1 MPRPR
6 SFLTG
11 TAETPAAARFSAPG
25 GGGGGYRGPA
35 AVGGQL
41 SLCSAGDGVLVVDTL
56 GWRFPKGSDNWQHL
70 PKAIGHL
77 STPAVQCPLLG
88 RNRVWCVDSFVLFS
102 KERLESFSVGVGKY
116 YPFFPLF
123 VFNGKTYYL
132 PHAQERESRVPGTRT
147 NANLSSPFLLGCL
160 RQSPVTSYQK

>member
-1 MPRPR
+1 MT
-6 SFLTG
+6 TG
-11 TAETPAAARFSAPG
+11 TYIPESQAGFKRAGEQAKAGCLGLEASSPAQLRPQLRPGSQLG
-25 GGGGGYRGPA
+25 GGGGGWGRWGGYRGPA

-102 KERLESFSVGVGKY
+102 KERLESCRCRKI
-116 YPFFPLF
+116 
-123 VFNGKTYYL
+123 L
-132 PHAQERESRVPGTRT
+132 PIF
-147 NANLSSPFLLGCL
+147 SPFRL
-160 RQSPVTSYQK
+160 